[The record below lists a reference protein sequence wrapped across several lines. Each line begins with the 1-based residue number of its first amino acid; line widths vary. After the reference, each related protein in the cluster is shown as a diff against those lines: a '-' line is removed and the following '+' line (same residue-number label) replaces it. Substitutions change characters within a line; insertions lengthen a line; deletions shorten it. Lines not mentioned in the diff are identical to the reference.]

1 MSLSAE
7 MKRVIHAPGA
17 LRLSGAPEGFDALVL
32 ADVARARGGLSVF
45 VARDASRALAFTE
58 AMAFFAPEIE
68 ILSFSGWDCL
78 PYDRVGPSA
87 GTSAARM
94 ATLTR
99 LAQGLEGAA
108 PRLLITTATALV
120 QRVPARELVATG
132 GYSTGIGARVD
143 VPDLARYFAI
153 NGYQRASTVSEHGE
167 FAIRGGV
174 IDVYPPGT
182 AEPVRL
188 DLFGDTLESIRG
200 FDPETQR
207 STRQLK
213 SVSLPP
219 VSETLL
225 DPAAVARFRTGYL
238 AAFGAPG
245 DDPLYA
251 TVSEGG
257 RRAGMEHWLPLF
269 YDRLETLFDYL
280 PPESLICFDH
290 LALEARDERLTLV
303 GDAFAARE
311 EAERKNHYRALPPD
325 RLYLTVHDW
334 DEAMASRPSRQF
346 SPFQTDIA
354 DDVVDMGAKLGRS
367 FAAERAQDSV
377 NLFEATADHARN
389 LAASGRRVIF
399 ASWSAGSADR
409 LGAMLADHGLRG
421 VPLAPYWQAARAA
434 DPKRPQRAVLPLERG
449 FETESLAVI
458 SETDILGDRL
468 ARPQRRRRAANFL
481 AEASALSPGDV
492 VVHIDH
498 GIGRYAGLKTLEIM
512 QAPHD
517 CLELHYAAESKLY
530 LPVENI
536 DLLTRFGADGEG
548 VSLDRLGGAAWQA
561 RRARAKERL
570 RDMAEGLIAI
580 AAARATREIEVTD
593 PPQGLF
599 DEFCARFP
607 YDETDDQLNAISDVL
622 TDLASGKPMDRLIC
636 GDVGFGKT
644 EVALRAAF
652 VMAMSGR
659 QVAIVCPTTLLARQ
673 HFTTFSARFQ
683 GWPVRVR
690 RLSRL
695 VPAAEAS
702 ETREGLAKGEIEVV
716 IGTHAVLSS
725 QVKFKDLGLV
735 IVDEEQHF
743 GVKHKEALK
752 ALRAEVHVL
761 TLTATPIPRTL
772 QMALSGLREMSII
785 ATPPVDRLA
794 VRTYVTPWDPVA
806 IREALLREKYRGG
819 QAYYVA
825 PRIKDLPDLEKF
837 LRESVPEVK
846 FVVGHGQM
854 APTQLEDV
862 MGAFYEGRYDVLL
875 STTIVESGLD
885 IPSANTLIVHRAD
898 MFGLSQ
904 LYQLRGRVGRA
915 KARAFAYLTTPFEK
929 PLTPLAEKRLHVL
942 QSLDSL
948 GAGFQLASHDL
959 DIRGGGNLLGDEQS
973 GHIREIGVEL
983 YQQMLE
989 DAVNELKTG
998 SGDVASDLSLERG
1011 WSPLINTGAAVLI
1024 PEAYVPDLN
1033 VRLALYRRL
1042 SEAEKAEDRE
1052 ALAAELI
1059 DRFGPLPAEADQLLK
1074 VVAIKGLCR
1083 EAHVAKI
1090 DVGPKGAVV
1099 TIRGDRFA
1107 NPAGLVA
1114 YVQKNALV
1122 WALRPDQKVVIKGE
1136 WAEPI
1141 DRLAAAERIL
1151 RVLADLAKGAAAAQ
1165 LPNWPAPPPPPP
1177 PKAPTRPSFQPNSV
1191 ARRMAFRRGG

>member
-1 MSLSAE
+1 MVASFDSKHVTGE
-7 MKRVIHAPGA
+7 PGD
-17 LRLSGAPEGFDALVL
+17 LILTGAPEGFDALVMG
-32 ADVARARGGLSVF
+32 DIARARGGLTAF
-45 VARDASRALAFTE
+45 VARDGSRASAFADALT
-58 AMAFFAPEIE
+58 FFAPEVEVIR
-68 ILSFSGWDCL
+68 FPAWDCL
-78 PYDRVGPSA
+78 PYDRVGPSPA
-87 GTSAARM
+87 VAAARM

-99 LAQGLEGAA
+99 LTRGFDAKK
-108 PRLLITTATALV
+108 PVLLLTTAAALV
-120 QRVPARELVATG
+120 QRVPARAVIELA
-132 GYSTGIGARVD
+132 GYSATVGNSVD
-143 VPDLARYFAI
+143 IADLERYFAI
-153 NGYQRASTVSEHGE
+153 NGYQRASTVSERGE
-167 FAIRGGV
+167 FAVRGGV
-174 IDVYPPGT
+174 IDVFPPG
-182 AEPVRL
+182 AQEPVRL

-200 FDPETQR
+200 FDRETQR

-213 SVSLPP
+213 AIDLPP
-219 VSETLL
+219 VSEALL
-225 DPAAVARFRTGYL
+225 DVAAVARFRTGYL

-251 TVSEGG
+251 TVSDGG

-269 YDRLETLFDYL
+269 YDGLETLFAYL
-280 PPESLICFDH
+280 PTTALIGVDH
-290 LALEARDERLTLV
+290 LADE
-303 GDAFAARE
+303 ARE
-311 EAERKNHYRALPPD
+311 ERLAMIADAFEAREQAERKSHYRALPPSG
-325 RLYLTVHDW
+325 LYLTA
-334 DEAMASRPSRQF
+334 DEWTLHLGARPSRHF
-346 SPFQTDIA
+346 SPFQRDGWES
-354 DDVVDMGAKLGRS
+354 VVDMGATLGRA
-367 FAAERAQDSV
+367 FVAERAQDSV
-377 NLFEATADHARN
+377 NLFEAAADHARA
-389 LAASGRRVIF
+389 LTRAGKRVLF
-399 ASWSAGSADR
+399 ASWSEGSSER
-409 LGAMLADHGLRG
+409 LGTMLADHGLTG
-421 VPLAPYWQAARAA
+421 ISLAPYWQAAKAA
-434 DPKRPQRAVLPLERG
+434 DPKKPQRVILPLDAG
-449 FETESLAVI
+449 FETENLAVI

-468 ARPQRRRRAANFL
+468 ARPRKRRRASNFL
-481 AEASALSPGDV
+481 AEASALAPGDL

-498 GIGRYAGLKTLEIM
+498 GIGRYEGLKTLEVM
-512 QAPHD
+512 EAPHD
-517 CLELHYAAESKLY
+517 CLELHYFGEAKLY

-536 DLLTRFGADGEG
+536 DLLTRYGSESEG
-548 VSLDRLGGAAWQA
+548 VQLDRLGGAAWQA
-561 RRARAKERL
+561 RKSRAKDRL

-580 AAARATREIEVTD
+580 AAARATREIEETD
-593 PPQGLF
+593 PPHGLF

-607 YDETDDQLNAISDVL
+607 YDETEDQLNAIGDVL

-659 QVAIVCPTTLLARQ
+659 QVALVCPTTLLARQ
-673 HFTTFSARFQ
+673 HYSTFIARFQ
-683 GWPVRVR
+683 GWPIRVR

-695 VPAAEAS
+695 VPVAEAAE
-702 ETREGLAKGEIEVV
+702 TRAGLAKGEIEIV
-716 IGTHAVLSS
+716 IGTHAVLSK
-725 QVKFKDLGLV
+725 QVSFKDLGMV

-772 QMALSGLREMSII
+772 QMALSGIREMSII

-806 IREALLREKYRGG
+806 IREAILREKYRGG
-819 QAYYVA
+819 QVYYVA
-825 PRIKDLPDLEKF
+825 PRISDLPDLETF
-837 LRESVPEVK
+837 LREQVPEVK
-846 FVVGHGQM
+846 FVVGHGQL

-862 MGAFYEGRYDVLL
+862 MSAFYEGRYDVLL

-915 KARAFAYLTTPFEK
+915 KARAYAYLTTPFGK
-929 PLTPLAEKRLHVL
+929 QITPTAERRLRVL

-959 DIRGGGNLLGDEQS
+959 DIRGGGNLLGDQQS

-989 DAVNELKTG
+989 DAVADLKAKG
-998 SGDVASDLSLERG
+998 LGEAADLSLDRG
-1011 WSPLINTGAAVLI
+1011 WSPQINTGAAVLI

-1042 SEAEKAEDRE
+1042 SDAERADDRE

-1083 EAHVAKI
+1083 EANVARI

-1099 TIRGDRFA
+1099 SFRADHFA

-1114 YVQKNALV
+1114 FVQKNAV
-1122 WALRPDQKVVIKGE
+1122 AWRLRPDQKVVIKGE
-1136 WAEPI
+1136 WETPTQ
-1141 DRLAAAERIL
+1141 RLRAAER
-1151 RVLADLAKGAAAAQ
+1151 VLKELARIA
-1165 LPNWPAPPPPPP
+1165 
-1177 PKAPTRPSFQPNSV
+1177 KA
-1191 ARRMAFRRGG
+1191 